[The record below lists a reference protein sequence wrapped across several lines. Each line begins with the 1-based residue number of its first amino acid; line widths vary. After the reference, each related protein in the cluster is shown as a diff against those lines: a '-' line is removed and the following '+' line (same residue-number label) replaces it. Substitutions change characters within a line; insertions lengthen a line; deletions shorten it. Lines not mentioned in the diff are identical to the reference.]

1 MGAKEL
7 MVLVVDDTD
16 DVRQLIRMCLEM
28 KGCRVLEARDGQE
41 GVDVATKRCS
51 ELNLILMDLRMPVLD
66 GYEAT
71 RRIRARAETC
81 NLPVVA
87 ISAHCDG
94 DWREQ
99 ALVAGAVEC
108 IKKPVDFLLLDGILA
123 RYAT

>member
-1 MGAKEL
+1 MGAKVL

-16 DVRQLIRMCLEM
+16 DVRQLIRMFLEM

-41 GVDVATKRCS
+41 AVDVATERCS
-51 ELNLILMDLRMPVLD
+51 DISLILMDLRMPVLD

-81 NLPVVA
+81 ALPVVA

-99 ALVAGAVEC
+99 ALSAGAVEC
-108 IKKPVDFLLLDGILA
+108 ISKPVDFPALDGILA
-123 RYAT
+123 QYAR